1 MNKQARG
8 SRCSAETQRTGALFS
23 QPAFEPAR
31 LTDNGV
37 AASLAAAWGR
47 EVTVSPRAA
56 LAVLSLAAAAVAAE
70 VHAERA
76 AAVLRLVWLDPTDI
90 AAGSELAARA
100 EAESLLARMGVTVS
114 WRRGVAGELMQKGEV
129 WVIVVGE
136 GPQADGN
143 SMLLGATRRSLVCP
157 AVWVRLPNVR
167 RAVGVF
173 RSSSL
178 FALSPVERRQ
188 VSVALGRVIA
198 HEVVHAV
205 APSIPH
211 GTGLTAAILTRREL
225 QAGTIPVDPEVAL
238 AVQAAVR
245 GNPFFTPPAA
255 TMLAAQ
261 AEAQQKDR

>member
-1 MNKQARG
+1 
-8 SRCSAETQRTGALFS
+8 
-23 QPAFEPAR
+23 
-31 LTDNGV
+31 
-37 AASLAAAWGR
+37 
-47 EVTVSPRAA
+47 VSPRAA

-70 VHAERA
+70 VHADP
-76 AAVLRLVWLDPTDI
+76 VLRLVWLDPTDI
-90 AAGSELAARA
+90 AAGSELVARA
-100 EAESLLARMGVTVS
+100 EAEALLARMGVTVS
-114 WRRGVAGELMQKGEV
+114 WRRGGAGELMQKDEV

-143 SMLLGATRRSLVCP
+143 SILLGATRRGLVSP

-188 VSVALGRVIA
+188 VSVALGRVVA

-225 QAGTIPVDPEVAL
+225 RALTIPVDPEVAL